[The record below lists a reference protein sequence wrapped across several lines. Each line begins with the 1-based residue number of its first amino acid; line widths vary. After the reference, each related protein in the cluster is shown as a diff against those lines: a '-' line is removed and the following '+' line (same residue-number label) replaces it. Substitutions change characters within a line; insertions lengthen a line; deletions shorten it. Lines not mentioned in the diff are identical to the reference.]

1 MQAGGD
7 DNTLETRASSGGVLK
22 RSFLGKCVLKFGIWD
37 FGIGIWFSSTR
48 SLRRG
53 RKEFSGMHILLFD

>member
-22 RSFLGKCVLKFGIWD
+22 RSFLASAF
-37 FGIGIWFSSTR
+37 
-48 SLRRG
+48 
-53 RKEFSGMHILLFD
+53 